1 MKRASIAI
9 CLLVSG
15 CGAVTETDGNA
26 RIRVAHLSP
35 DAPAVDFCLAEHGT
49 GTWVGPTLAKAGH
62 ASGLAYGNVTKY
74 FDVEAMQYDVRIVAP
89 GAADCA
95 TALGGLPDFTALPT
109 LPGRASATIAAEG
122 VVAFGSQTPFTLKPY
137 FDDDSVDAGN
147 AKLRFVHASPGTP
160 AVDVG
165 VGGGALFTTV
175 FADISYAGIA
185 PNTNGYVT
193 TEPLAGVEISARV
206 HGTLSDALSIKP
218 ASLPADTIATA
229 FAIGQVGSS
238 ATPLRVLL
246 CIDNGAPNA
255 LLSACTIVG
264 GTPERA
270 HLRIAHLS
278 PDTPPVDLCIAP
290 ANGAFSKATL
300 KSLGVFDGLAYPNVT
315 NYVEFPVGMYDVRII
330 HATASDCSTGAVPD
344 LKGFGIHNGVVGTVA
359 AIGVLDRAGAAANDP
374 GLRLALFADATDV
387 SSGKA
392 KLRFIHASP
401 GTPNVDVGLGS
412 GASFVKVFSN
422 VAFGSIAVHTPIDAL
437 GFVETNPFT
446 NAVSARLAGATTD
459 ALTVPSVNLP
469 ASAIVTAFAIG
480 GKTGATTNPLK
491 VLLCTDNAAASGLV
505 ATCVQAP

>member
-9 CLLVSG
+9 CLLASG
-15 CGAVTETDGNA
+15 CGAVSEGEGNA

-49 GTWVGPTLAKAGH
+49 TAWVGPTLANAGH

-74 FDVEAMQYDVRIVAP
+74 FDVAATQYDVRIVAP

-109 LPGRASATIAAEG
+109 LPVDASATIAAEG
-122 VVAFGSQTPFTLKPY
+122 LVAFGSATPFTLKPY
-137 FDDDSVDAGN
+137 IDDASVDAGK

-165 VGGGALFTTV
+165 IGGGALFTTV
-175 FADISYAGIA
+175 FADVSYAGTA
-185 PNTNGYVT
+185 PNANGYVT
-193 TEPLAGVEISARV
+193 TEPLSGVEISARV
-206 HGTLSDALSIKP
+206 HGTLNDSISIKP
-218 ASLPADTIATA
+218 ASLPSGAIATA
-229 FAIGQVGSS
+229 FAIGQIGT

-246 CIDNGAPNA
+246 CVDNGEPDG
-255 LLSACTIVG
+255 LLSKCTIVG

-278 PDTPPVDLCIAP
+278 PDTPAVDLCIAP
-290 ANGAFSKATL
+290 ANGAYSKMTL
-300 KSLGVFDGLAYPNVT
+300 KSLGMFDGLAYPNLT
-315 NYVEFPVGMYDVRII
+315 SYVEFPVGMYDVRIV

-344 LKGFGIHNGVVGTVA
+344 LEDFGIHNGVIGTVA
-359 AIGVLDRAGAAANDP
+359 AIGVLDRAGPAANDP
-374 GLRLALFADATDV
+374 GLRLALYNDATTV
-387 SSGKA
+387 NTGKA

-401 GTPNVDVGLGS
+401 GTPAVDVGLGA
-412 GASFVKVFSN
+412 GAGFTRVFAN
-422 VAFGSIAVHTPIDAL
+422 VAFGNIAVHAPIDAL
-437 GFVETNPFT
+437 GFVETSPFT
-446 NAVSARLAGATTD
+446 SAVSARLAGAGSD

-480 GKTGATTNPLK
+480 GKTGATTNPLR
-491 VLLCTDNAAASGLV
+491 VLLCTDNAAASGL
-505 ATCVQAP
+505 TTSCVQAP